1 MVFPLITR
9 SDGTF
14 AVPHVLRV
22 FFAVELSTWRS
33 TSSIR
38 QLPQKVGFESTCLV
52 VSWPSQGSNNSKDR
66 SAGGGKKSQQKMGVS
81 FLSSFTWTYLEKMP
95 QLRWKQYQRSR
106 CEMNWSNW
114 SPVSCHDPW
123 INGERIKLNA
133 NPIGLVTSWAYF
145 RVEIFLQ
152 KGRTCLS
159 IRKGGWLV
167 GWRTQYEGNFEI
179 LRKQHGNSY
188 EQVQVQERII
198 EAQVRR
204 QETQETW
211 NVCQGFRF

>member
-14 AVPHVLRV
+14 AVPLVLRV

-38 QLPQKVGFESTCLV
+38 QLLQKVGNFWVLSQHVSSCRDHRKVRTIPKIEVQEV
-52 VSWPSQGSNNSKDR
+52 VRSLSK
-66 SAGGGKKSQQKMGVS
+66 KMGVS
-81 FLSSFTWTYLEKMP
+81 FLSSFTWTYLEKMT

-106 CEMNWSNW
+106 CEMNWS
-114 SPVSCHDPW
+114 PVS
-123 INGERIKLNA
+123 GLMVTKLS
-133 NPIGLVTSWAYF
+133 LF
-145 RVEIFLQ
+145 QVELFLQ

-159 IRKGGWLV
+159 IRKGVRLV
-167 GWRTQYEGNFEI
+167 GAQNIKEFWDSPQAACN
-179 LRKQHGNSY
+179 LY

-211 NVCQGFRF
+211 NVCEGFRF